1 MQAIKLTPYFIIIL
15 ALTML
20 TACVNIHGNDQV
32 KTGPALYDF
41 GLSADSTLTLET
53 ALSIEPIN
61 AVDALNNNRI
71 RYRLN
76 YQNPAQVFTYNES
89 RWVSP
94 PAQMLNHVVRT
105 QVMTKTG
112 RTQNC
117 GLKLQ
122 IESFDHVLTSPTESQ
137 GIVQISAMLVVK
149 KTRQVISNT
158 LINQT
163 SPATSTDAKGGSAAL
178 QTASYNALQ
187 KALDWG
193 NTMVANATEC
203 Q

>member
-1 MQAIKLTPYFIIIL
+1 MQAIKLTQYLIITL
-15 ALTML
+15 ALTTL

-41 GLSADSTLTLET
+41 GLLADSAFTVET
-53 ALSIEPIN
+53 SLSIEPIN

-94 PAQMLNHVVRT
+94 PAQLLNHVVRT
-105 QVMTKTG
+105 QVITKTG
-112 RTQNC
+112 SAQNC
-117 GLKLQ
+117 SLKLQ
-122 IESFDHVLTSPTESQ
+122 VESFDHVFTSPTESQ
-137 GIVQISAMLVVK
+137 GIVQISAVLVAK
-149 KTRQVISNT
+149 KSHKLISNT
-158 LINQT
+158 VINQSSLAT
-163 SPATSTDAKGGSAAL
+163 SPDAKGGSAAL
-178 QTASYNALQ
+178 QTASYSALQ

-193 NTMVANATEC
+193 NTTAANSVEC
-203 Q
+203 